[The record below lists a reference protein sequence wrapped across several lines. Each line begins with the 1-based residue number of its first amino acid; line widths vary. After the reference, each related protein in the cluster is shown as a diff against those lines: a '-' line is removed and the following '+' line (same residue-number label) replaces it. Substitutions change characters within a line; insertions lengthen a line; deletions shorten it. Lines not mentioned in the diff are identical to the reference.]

1 MKNRRLLLIAV
12 LVLAVAMSIGTT
24 LAYLTDTD
32 SDVNVMTLGDV
43 KIEQIELQR
52 KAGVDYRNGGEIAD
66 GDELEAFRQGQKLYP
81 SYAEDVSDYSARMP
95 NDEQFWWGEY
105 VTADVSG
112 NGSSNG
118 LFGEGLKGALDKF
131 VFVKNVGEGPAYYRT
146 WIALECPDSLRYDG
160 DTLADAD
167 LWVNRNGNARFAWSE
182 DGYAEIGGR
191 RYLIMCATYLS
202 ELPAGEI
209 SRPSLLQVALTGTA
223 DGEDVTALGDEY
235 TILVYTQ
242 AVQAVNLPDA
252 RTALTAAFGE
262 AVAANHPWQETPE
275 EYPVVVHVST
285 PAEMRAALGKADV
298 IIAKNATNMI
308 MQFNA
313 PIAVDGKNATIV
325 MDGIDQKGQQGY
337 LSFVPSAGASAEIKD
352 LTVTGT
358 GFVSV
363 NLHAKDGGVTA
374 GEYVVS
380 NLTIKGVKATLA
392 VADNGKYLTAAF
404 AQYGVATLNDCVMTD
419 TASAMEGFIAYDI
432 GFVNGTTTT
441 INVGTYGKAYLWAQ
455 AHVTINDAEVDTI
468 DSAAIT
474 TSNLGMLTI
483 GSGTH
488 VGTLNLVPPGTHL
501 PAITIQEG
509 AVVDKITYNGVTYT
523 QEEWLNR

>member
-66 GDELEAFRQGQKLYP
+66 GDELEDFRQGQKLYP
-81 SYAEDVSDYSARMP
+81 SYAEDVRDYSARIP

-112 NGSSNG
+112 NGASNG

-160 DTLADAD
+160 DTLAEAD

-182 DGYAEIGGR
+182 DGYAEIGGQ
-191 RYLIMCATYLS
+191 RYLIMCATYLN

-252 RTALTAAFGE
+252 KTALTAAFGE

-298 IIAKNATNMI
+298 IIVKDDTDIRMEYTGSAV
-308 MQFNA
+308 
-313 PIAVDGKNATIV
+313 VDGKGATIV
-325 MDGIDQKGQQGY
+325 MAGTADGNMGE
-337 LSFVPSAGASAEIKD
+337 LSFFPTPGASARVENLKF
-352 LTVTGT
+352 TGA
-358 GFVSV
+358 GFLGVAVYKQGKGNYEVNNVVLENVQATYSV
-363 NLHAKDGGVTA
+363 M
-374 GEYVVS
+374 
-380 NLTIKGVKATLA
+380 
-392 VADNGKYLTAAF
+392 DNGRYVTAAF
-404 AQYGVATLNDCVMTD
+404 AHYGTAVLNDCSMTG
-419 TASAMEGFIAYDI
+419 TTNAVEGYQPYDI

-441 INVGTYGKAYLWAQ
+441 INGGTYGKAYLWAQ
-455 AHVTINDAEVDTI
+455 AHVTIKDAEVDTI
-468 DSAAIT
+468 DSGAIT
-474 TSNLGMLTI
+474 TRNLGMLTI

-488 VGTLNLVPPGTHL
+488 VGTLNLVPPGTYL

-509 AVVDKITYNGVTYT
+509 AVVDKITYKGVTYT